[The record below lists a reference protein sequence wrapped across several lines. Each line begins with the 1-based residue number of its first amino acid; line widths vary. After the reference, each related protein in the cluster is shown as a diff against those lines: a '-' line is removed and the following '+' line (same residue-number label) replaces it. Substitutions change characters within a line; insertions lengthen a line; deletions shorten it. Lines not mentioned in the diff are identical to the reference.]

1 MANLMNDQLTE
12 FTEAEKQA
20 IANRRTITRFFFFPF
35 QILAMVCIALQ
46 WPLDAWYFIAALILV
61 TSYFM
66 FCWTSCFHE
75 CAHQTLFRS
84 QRLSVLLGRILGT
97 LMFVSYTSY
106 RESHIRHH
114 AYLNKPVDWELW
126 PYSDPK
132 ASLTFRRL
140 FVWFDLFVGIFS
152 APIIYGRIFWHKD
165 SPLSAQSK
173 AACRYEYFLIVLFWA
188 SILGVVAYYNKWLM
202 LLTVWVLPHCLAGLY
217 QNARKL
223 TEHLGMN
230 SYDPLMGTRTVAAS
244 NFWTRLC
251 TFLNFDIFVHGPHHR
266 HPRVSHDQ
274 LVELTQ
280 QYVETNPQNNYP
292 IFSTY
297 VGAFSNMFPWLFK
310 NPGVGVNAGGEFPAE
325 AKQGVTN
332 FAADVTDASV
342 EETEVGSANLTG
354 TASDG

>member
-1 MANLMNDQLTE
+1 MNSQYTE
-12 FTEAEKQA
+12 FTEEEKRA

-35 QILAMVCIALQ
+35 QIMAMWFIAYP
-46 WPLDAWYFIAALILV
+46 WPFEAWYVTAFWILV

-84 QRLSVLLGRILGT
+84 QRLSILLGRILGT
-97 LMFVSYTSY
+97 LMFVSYTAY

-126 PYSDPK
+126 PYSDPN

-140 FVWFDLFVGIFS
+140 FVWFDLLVGIFS
-152 APIIYGRIFWHKD
+152 APIIYGRIFWHRN
-165 SPLSAQSK
+165 SPLSKESR
-173 AACRYEYFLIVLFWA
+173 AACWYEYTLIVLFWG
-188 SILGVVAYYNKWLM
+188 SILAVVGYYNKWYV
-202 LLTVWVLPHCLAGLY
+202 LLTVWVIPHCLAGLY

-223 TEHLGMN
+223 TEHLGMK
-230 SYDPLMGTRTVAAS
+230 SYDPLMGTRTVAGS
-244 NFWTRLC
+244 NLWTKLC

-274 LVELTQ
+274 LVELTEK
-280 QYVETNPQNNYP
+280 YVQNNPTNKYP

-297 VGAFSNMFPWLFK
+297 TRAMVNMVPWLFR
-310 NPGVGVNAGGEFPAE
+310 NPGVGVNAGGENPKESAT
-325 AKQGVTN
+325 VTN
-332 FAADVTDASV
+332 FVADVV
-342 EETEVGSANLTG
+342 EPDE
-354 TASDG
+354 